1 MTDNNTFLGN
11 IEAEEAILGG
21 ILLDPKAMSIVAD
34 MLPVE
39 AFCIQ
44 VHQLLYKTALELY
57 RKDKPTDLMQVSTWL
72 ADHKLLEEVG
82 GTAKLASLVNRTV
95 SAVNID
101 RYALLVLNKYQRR
114 QLVQIGHEIVELGYD
129 TRHELE
135 TIFDS
140 SEEKIFNLTTN
151 KQDKFQPKPINECLA
166 NVFNKIEQGS
176 SPAYPTG
183 LTNLDS
189 LIGGLIKQDLIVV
202 SGRPSMGKSWVACHL
217 ANYIAQN
224 ENKPVVF
231 FSAEMSEEQLT
242 KRFLSM
248 HTGIDSQRLM
258 HNQIYEDEYDTLVEG
273 LGNLAELPIII
284 DDTPAS
290 ELTPTKIRSVLRRI
304 FSEKGELGL
313 VVLDYI
319 QKLGDRACRNRAQA
333 IGKYSGACKDI
344 AKTFNTPFVVLA
356 QINRGVEGQ
365 SNKRP
370 SMADIKDSG
379 DIEQDMD
386 LGLLLYRDEYY
397 NSDTNDKGIMEII
410 VGKNRNGGTGTCKVV
425 FNPSIGKF
433 CNLAGQEKY
442 SSAS

>member
-1 MTDNNTFLGN
+1 MTERNNFNNNFLGN

-21 ILLDPKAMSIVAD
+21 ILLDPKAISIVAD
-34 MLPVE
+34 ILPVE
-39 AFCIQ
+39 SFCLQ
-44 VHQLLYKTALELY
+44 SHQLLYKTALELY
-57 RKDKPTDLMQVSTWL
+57 QKDKPTDLMAISTQL
-72 ADHKLLEEVG
+72 ADHNLLEKVG
-82 GTAKLASLVNRTV
+82 GTTKLSQLINRTV

-114 QLVQIGHEIVELGYD
+114 QLVRVGHEIVELSYD
-129 TRHELE
+129 TTAELE
-135 TIFDS
+135 TIFDAS
-140 SEEKIFNLTTN
+140 QEKIFNLTTN
-151 KQDKFQPKPINECLA
+151 KQDKFHALPINECLA

-176 SPAYPTG
+176 SPAYSTG
-183 LTNLDS
+183 LTDLDS
-189 LIGGLIKQDLIVV
+189 LIGGLIKQDLIVIAA
-202 SGRPSMGKSWVACHL
+202 RPSMGKSWLGCYL
-217 ANYIAQN
+217 ANYIAKN

-248 HTGIDSQRLM
+248 HAGIDSQRLM
-258 HNQIYEDEYDTLVEG
+258 HNQIYEDEYDALVEG
-273 LGNLAELPIII
+273 LSNLAELPIII
-284 DDTPAS
+284 DDIPAS
-290 ELTPTKIRSVLRRI
+290 ELTPTKMRSVLRRI
-304 FSEKGELGL
+304 QSEKGELGL

-319 QKLGDRACRNRAQA
+319 QKLGDRSASNRAQA

-356 QINRGVEGQ
+356 QINRSVEGQ

-397 NSDTNDKGIMEII
+397 KSDTDDKGIMEII
-410 VGKNRNGGTGTCKVV
+410 VGKNRNGGTGTCLVE
-425 FNPSIGKF
+425 FDPSIGKF
-433 CNLAGQEKY
+433 SN
-442 SSAS
+442 

>member
-1 MTDNNTFLGN
+1 MINNDTFLGN

-39 AFCIQ
+39 AFFVQ
-44 VHQLLYKTALELY
+44 SHQLLYNTALELY
-57 RKDKPTDLMQVSTWL
+57 QKDKPTDLMAISTWL
-72 ADHKLLEEVG
+72 ADHNLLEKVG

-101 RYALLVLNKYQRR
+101 RYALILLHKYQRR
-114 QLVQIGHEIVELGYD
+114 QLVQVGHEIVELGYD
-129 TRHELE
+129 TATELE
-135 TIFDS
+135 TIFDV

-151 KQDKFQPKPINECLA
+151 KQGLFQPKPINECLES
-166 NVFNKIEQGS
+166 VFKKIEQGS

-183 LTNLDS
+183 LTDLDS
-189 LIGGLIKQDLIVV
+189 LIGGLIKQDLIVIA
-202 SGRPSMGKSWVACHL
+202 GRPSMGKSWLGCYL
-217 ANYIAQN
+217 TDYIAKN
-224 ENKPVVF
+224 ENKPSVF
-231 FSAEMSEEQLT
+231 FSAEMSSEQLT

-258 HNQIYEDEYDTLVEG
+258 HNQIYEDEYDSLVEG

-284 DDTPAS
+284 DDTPS
-290 ELTPTKIRSVLRRI
+290 FELTPTRIRSVLRRI
-304 FSEKGELGL
+304 QSDSGELGL

-319 QKLGDRACRNRAQA
+319 QKLGDRAAGNRAQA

-397 NSDTNDKGIMEII
+397 KSDTDDKGIIEII
-410 VGKNRNGGTGTCKVV
+410 VGKNRNGGTGTCKVL
-425 FNPSIGKF
+425 FNPSVGKF
-433 CNLAGQEKY
+433 TNLEGN
-442 SSAS
+442 

>member
-1 MTDNNTFLGN
+1 MNNNDTFLGN

-21 ILLDPKAMSIVAD
+21 ILLDPQAMNQISDILTVS
-34 MLPVE
+34 
-39 AFCIQ
+39 AFCLES
-44 VHQLLYKTALELY
+44 HQIIYQAALTLYQ
-57 RKDKPTDLMQVSTWL
+57 KDKPTDLMNVSTYL
-72 ADHKLLEEVG
+72 TDHKLLDEVG
-82 GTAKLASLVNRTV
+82 GTAKLSQLLNRTV
-95 SAVNID
+95 SATNID
-101 RYALLVLNKYQRR
+101 RYAALVLNKYQRR
-114 QLVQIGHEIVELGYD
+114 QLVQVGHSIVELGYD
-129 TRHELE
+129 TTTELE
-135 TIFDS
+135 TVFDI

-151 KQDKFQPKPINECLA
+151 KQGLFQPKLISDCLA
-166 NVFNKIEQGS
+166 SVFNKIEQGS

-183 LTNLDS
+183 LTDLDA

-202 SGRPSMGKSWVACHL
+202 AARPSMGKSWLGCYL
-217 ANYIAQN
+217 ANYIAKH
-224 ENKPVVF
+224 ENKSVVF
-231 FSAEMSEEQLT
+231 FSAEMSQEQLT

-258 HNQIYEDEYDTLVEG
+258 HNQIYEDEYDALVEG
-273 LGNLAELPIII
+273 LSNLAELPIII

-290 ELTPTKIRSVLRRI
+290 ELTPTRMRSVLRRI
-304 FSEKGELGL
+304 SSERGELGL

-319 QKLGDRACRNRAQA
+319 QKLGDRAAGNRAQA

-344 AKTFNTPFVVLA
+344 AKTFNIPFVVLA

-397 NSDTNDKGIMEII
+397 KSDTDDKGIMEII
-410 VGKNRNGGTGTCKVV
+410 VGKNRNGGTGTCKII
-425 FNPSIGKF
+425 FNPSVGNFK
-433 CNLAGQEKY
+433 
-442 SSAS
+442 

>member
-21 ILLDPKAMSIVAD
+21 ILLDPKAISIVAD
-34 MLPVE
+34 ILPVS
-39 AFCIQ
+39 AFCLQ
-44 VHQLLYKTALELY
+44 SHQQIYKTALELY
-57 RKDKPTDLMQVSTWL
+57 QKDKPTDLMQVSTKL
-72 ADHKLLEEVG
+72 ADHNLLDEVG

-101 RYALLVLNKYQRR
+101 RYALIVLNKYQRR
-114 QLVQIGHEIVELGYD
+114 QLVQVGHEIAELGYD
-129 TRHELE
+129 TTTELE
-135 TIFDS
+135 QVFDAS
-140 SEEKIFNLTTN
+140 SEKIFNLTTN

-166 NVFNKIEQGS
+166 HVFNKIEQGS
-176 SPAYPTG
+176 YPAYPTG
-183 LTNLDS
+183 LTDLDS
-189 LIGGLIKQDLIVV
+189 LIGGLIKQDLIVIAA
-202 SGRPSMGKSWVACHL
+202 RPSMGKSWLGCYL
-217 ANYIAQN
+217 ANYIASSV
-224 ENKPVVF
+224 NKPVVF
-231 FSAEMSEEQLT
+231 FSAEMSSEQLT

-258 HNQIYEDEYDTLVEG
+258 HNQIYEDEYDALVEG

-284 DDTPAS
+284 DDTPAG
-290 ELTPTKIRSVLRRI
+290 ELTPTKMRSVLRRI
-304 FSEKGELGL
+304 QSERGELGL

-333 IGKYSGACKDI
+333 IGKYSGTCKDL
-344 AKTFNTPFVVLA
+344 AKTFNIPFVVLA
-356 QINRGVEGQ
+356 QINRVVEAN

-397 NSDTNDKGIMEII
+397 KSDTDDQGIMEII

-425 FNPSIGKF
+425 FDPSLGKF
-433 CNLAGQEKY
+433 TNLEGN
-442 SSAS
+442 